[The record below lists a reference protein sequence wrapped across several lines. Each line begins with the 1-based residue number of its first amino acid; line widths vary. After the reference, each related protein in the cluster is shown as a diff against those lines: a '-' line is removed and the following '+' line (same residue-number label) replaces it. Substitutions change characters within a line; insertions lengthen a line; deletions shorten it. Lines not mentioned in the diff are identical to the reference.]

1 MINQFKELHNLTK
14 DYISTLSVS
23 IFTVCI
29 VSILGQIY
37 YSPISSL
44 IIPSLMLFFL
54 VNLNGIVENITKVKK
69 TYIYLGMYFFLLI
82 VALAYSIF
90 IQSNQIIL
98 AIRFSTILSLIPLA
112 FFVPDNDKYVK
123 VFLFFVLIHS
133 VVIIFISIFLTF
145 SPDPKFAVDLRQYV
159 SDKGIGD
166 IYTYNGWFYRVQL
179 KGNPL
184 IPISLFVFT
193 FYMKQEIKDY
203 IKYAIILLSVIIAG
217 NLAFWIASLTFA
229 FIGIIMKY
237 GLVILDFSKEQIRKF
252 KYKFYILVSFIF
264 LLVLSIGII
273 YIYQTIILKM
283 ESSIPTRLDQVFVL
297 FMNLSVTTITLFFG
311 QGLGNTVDV
320 VTEYR
325 DYTGA
330 YYYELQVIYIL
341 NQFGILMFSLFLFLK
356 IYLVENIFSDKYI
369 ILIYLSYILYAV
381 TNPYMFD
388 STNILVIILLISLR
402 KEIVKVT

>member
-1 MINQFKELHNLTK
+1 MTGVQTCALP
-14 DYISTLSVS
+14 
-23 IFTVCI
+23 
-29 VSILGQIY
+29 IL
-37 YSPISSL
+37 
-44 IIPSLMLFFL
+44 
-54 VNLNGIVENITKVKK
+54 
-69 TYIYLGMYFFLLI
+69 
-82 VALAYSIF
+82 
-90 IQSNQIIL
+90 
-98 AIRFSTILSLIPLA
+98 IRFSTILSLIPLA

-283 ESSIPTRLDQVFVL
+283 ES
-297 FMNLSVTTITLFFG
+297 
-311 QGLGNTVDV
+311 
-320 VTEYR
+320 
-325 DYTGA
+325 
-330 YYYELQVIYIL
+330 
-341 NQFGILMFSLFLFLK
+341 
-356 IYLVENIFSDKYI
+356 
-369 ILIYLSYILYAV
+369 
-381 TNPYMFD
+381 
-388 STNILVIILLISLR
+388 
-402 KEIVKVT
+402 

>member
-297 FMNLSVTTITLFFG
+297 FMNLSETTITLFFG

>member
-184 IPISLFVFT
+184 IPISLFAFT